1 MKPLPAVA
9 MCTLA
14 LAAAGCA
21 DDDDDEPGRAPA
33 PAAEA
38 RLEVVVR
45 PAEGEAPVRQVQIAC
60 EVSGTDASIA
70 TCRRLRGVSRADL
83 APVPEGVA
91 CAEIYGGPAVATVRG
106 TLGGE
111 PVDARFNLTDACEI
125 ARWRRNR
132 ALLGPVP

>member
-1 MKPLPAVA
+1 MKLLTAAA

-21 DDDDDEPGRAPA
+21 DDDDDDDAGRAPA
-33 PAAEA
+33 AAA

-45 PAEGEAPVRQVQIAC
+45 PAEGEAPVRQVQVAC
-60 EVSGTDASIA
+60 EVVGADASI
-70 TCRRLRGVSRADL
+70 TSCRRLRGLSRADL
-83 APVPEGVA
+83 APVAEGMV

-106 TLGGE
+106 TLGDE
-111 PVDARFNLTDACEI
+111 HVVARFNLTDACEI
-125 ARWRRNR
+125 ERWRRNR

>member
-1 MKPLPAVA
+1 

-21 DDDDDEPGRAPA
+21 DDDDDEPGRAPT
-33 PAAEA
+33 AAA

-45 PAEGEAPVRQVQIAC
+45 PAEGEAPVRQVQVAC
-60 EVSGTDASIA
+60 EVSGADASIA
-70 TCRRLRGVSRADL
+70 SCRRLRGLSRADL
-83 APVPEGVA
+83 APVPEGMA

>member
-1 MKPLPAVA
+1 MKLLTAAA

-21 DDDDDEPGRAPA
+21 DDDDDDEPGRAPA
-33 PAAEA
+33 AAA
-38 RLEVVVR
+38 RLEVIVR
-45 PAEGEAPVRQVQIAC
+45 PAEGEAPVRQVQVAC
-60 EVSGTDASIA
+60 EVVGADASI
-70 TCRRLRGVSRADL
+70 TSCRRLRGFSRADL
-83 APVPEGVA
+83 APVPKGMA

-106 TLGGE
+106 TLGDE
-111 PVDARFNLTDACEI
+111 RVEARFNLTDACEI

>member
-1 MKPLPAVA
+1 MKLLPAAA

-21 DDDDDEPGRAPA
+21 DDDDDDEPGRAPA
-33 PAAEA
+33 AAA

-45 PAEGEAPVRQVQIAC
+45 PAEGEAPVRQVQVAC
-60 EVSGTDASIA
+60 EVSGADASIA
-70 TCRRLRGVSRADL
+70 SCRRLRGLSLADL
-83 APVPEGVA
+83 APVPEGMA

-111 PVDARFNLTDACEI
+111 PVDARFNLTDSCEI

>member
-1 MKPLPAVA
+1 MKLLTAAA

-21 DDDDDEPGRAPA
+21 DDDDDDDARPA
-33 PAAEA
+33 PAAA
-38 RLEVVVR
+38 VRLEVVVR
-45 PAEGEAPVRQVQIAC
+45 PAEGEAPVRQVQVAC
-60 EVSGTDASIA
+60 EVLGADASI
-70 TCRRLRGVSRADL
+70 TSCRRLRGFSRADL
-83 APVPEGVA
+83 APVPEGMV

-106 TLGGE
+106 TLDDE
-111 PVDARFNLTDACEI
+111 PVEARFNLTDACEI

>member
-1 MKPLPAVA
+1 MKLLPAAA

-21 DDDDDEPGRAPA
+21 DDDDDELGRAPT
-33 PAAEA
+33 AEA

-45 PAEGEAPVRQVQIAC
+45 PAEGEAPVRQVQVAC
-60 EVSGTDASIA
+60 EVSGADASIA
-70 TCRRLRGVSRADL
+70 TCRRLRGLSRADL
-83 APVPEGVA
+83 APVPESMA